1 MTELIAAFCISLAGF
16 SLTTFLLLQFTTTP
30 GFRVWIF
37 AVFVVL
43 SYPVAAG
50 YVGAASW
57 LCGFLPESLLDY
69 LSGAA
74 ILRCVL
80 FSSLVAAP
88 VFLWLLLRY
97 GMTVRHRPLRIAWFV
112 GPACVV
118 FMIGAYLKISAVPD
132 HEFDQVW
139 YRTPRQW
146 SEQEAAGFASSHRSA
161 LVRAE
166 ADHLVSPVGPSRAV
180 RLMHASRDPSGDVFL
195 RFISRQ
201 ISSSADLH
209 LLPVYCWSAQQDR
222 LVWKAL
228 EDHSP

>member
-1 MTELIAAFCISLAGF
+1 MTELIAALCISLAGF
-16 SLTTFLLLQFTTTP
+16 SLTALLLLRFTAAP

-37 AVFVVL
+37 TAFVLL

-57 LCGFLPESLLDY
+57 LCAFLPAPLLDD
-69 LSGAA
+69 LGSS
-74 ILRCVL
+74 LVSRSLL

-88 VFLWLLLRY
+88 TLLWLLVQY
-97 GMTVRHRPLRIAWFV
+97 GTAVWRRPWRVVWFV
-112 GPACVV
+112 VPAGVMFSTAACLSLSS
-118 FMIGAYLKISAVPD
+118 IPT
-132 HEFDQVW
+132 HEFDLAW

-146 SEQEAAGFASSHRSA
+146 SKQEAAGFASSHRSA

-166 ADHLVSPVGPSRAV
+166 ADYLVDPIGPSRSV
-180 RLMHASRDPSGDVFL
+180 RLMQASHDPSGDVFL
-195 RFISRQ
+195 RFISRRCW
-201 ISSSADLH
+201 SFADMH

-222 LVWKAL
+222 LIWKAL

>member
-1 MTELIAAFCISLAGF
+1 MTEFIAALCISLAGF
-16 SLTTFLLLQFTTTP
+16 SLTTFLLLRFTTIP

-37 AVFVVL
+37 AVFGLL

-57 LCGFLPESLLDY
+57 LCGFLPELLLDH
-69 LSGAA
+69 LSGAT
-74 ILRCVL
+74 LFRCVL
-80 FSSLVAAP
+80 FSSLVTAP
-88 VFLWLLLRY
+88 VFLWLLFRY
-97 GMTVRHRPLRIAWFV
+97 GLAVRQRPVRMAWLV
-112 GPACVV
+112 APACVV
-118 FMIGAYLKISAVPD
+118 FITTAYLKISAVPD
-132 HEFDQVW
+132 HEFDEAW
-139 YRTPRQW
+139 YRNPRQW

-161 LVRAE
+161 LVCAE

-201 ISSSADLH
+201 FSSSADLH